1 MNRLSQ
7 YAYTQ
12 TRLQARHALRP
23 SDGTWRYVETQ
34 KELTGYLQSA
44 RRTELRQWVLA
55 LHTRSPYHTLEAALR
70 HQYRDYIEQTARW
83 QPAPWRD
90 AVRWIKRLADLPALQ
105 HLLLGN
111 TALSWMLEDKQLQ
124 AFTGVNLN
132 QRLLALQQSDCAPL
146 LRHWQSGLSL
156 VDAWLAQWRALWP
169 SANAQCVKPIDLLI
183 ALLRTHLKE
192 FPQLPPDEGWRARQ
206 ALAHQLTRLFR
217 RYTNQPAAVF
227 VHLALVALD
236 IERLRG
242 GIARRGAFAY
252 TDKEVHT

>member
-1 MNRLSQ
+1 MSQ

-23 SDGTWRYVETQ
+23 GDSAWRYVETQ

-55 LHTRSPYHTLEAALR
+55 LHTRSPYHTLEATLL

-83 QPAPWRD
+83 QPGPWRE
-90 AVRWIKRLADLPALQ
+90 AVRWVKRLPDLPALQ

-111 TALSWMLEDKQLQ
+111 TAPAWMLEDRQLKP
-124 AFTGVNLN
+124 FTSVNLN

-146 LRHWQSGLSL
+146 LQAWQSGLTL
-156 VDAWLAQWRALWP
+156 VDAWITQWRARWP
-169 SANAQCVKPIDLLI
+169 AAHVKIIKPIDILTDLLQSH
-183 ALLRTHLKE
+183 REE
-192 FPQLPPDEGWRARQ
+192 FNRLPPDEGWRARQ
-206 ALAHQLTRLFR
+206 MLTHKLTHLFR
-217 RYTNQPAAVF
+217 LYTNQPATVF

-242 GIARRGAFAY
+242 GIARRGAFA
-252 TDKEVHT
+252 DVSKVAQP